1 MRFAVLSDIHGNSAA
16 LDAVLDDLSREDVS
30 AIVNLGDSLSG
41 PLDPAGTADRLLHLR
56 LPTVSGNH
64 DRALIDRPPEAMGL
78 WEAWTWPDLSEVHL
92 DWVRSLPPLL
102 ERDGVLLCH
111 ATPAADDRNWLHLRG
126 DDGWMRRAPADHIE
140 AEAVGRAERLM
151 LCGHTHMP
159 DMVALADGRLVVNPG
174 SVGCPAYLDGRFDP
188 PTRME
193 QGLPHARYAILAQ
206 MRSGWRADFR
216 AVPYDGRAMSERAA
230 DRGAQDWAEAILT
243 GRVTPPG

>member
-16 LDAVLDDLSREDVS
+16 LDAVLDDVSREDVS
-30 AIVNLGDSLSG
+30 AIVNLGDCLSG

-64 DRALIDRPPEAMGL
+64 DRALVDRPPEAMGL
-78 WEAWTWPDLSEVHL
+78 WEAWSWPDLSPAHL
-92 DWVRSLPPLL
+92 DWVAGLPALL

-126 DDGWMRRAPADHIE
+126 ADGWMGRAPADHIE
-140 AEAVGRAERLM
+140 AEANGRAERLM
-151 LCGHTHMP
+151 LCGHTHIP

-174 SVGCPAYLDGRFDP
+174 SVGCPAYCDGRFDP

-193 QGLPHARYAILAQ
+193 QGTPHARYAILSAL
-206 MRSGWRADFR
+206 RDGWRAEFR
-216 AVPYDGRAMSERAA
+216 AVPYDGRAMAERAA
-230 DRGAQDWAEAILT
+230 DRGAHDWAEAILT
-243 GRVTPPG
+243 GRVTPA